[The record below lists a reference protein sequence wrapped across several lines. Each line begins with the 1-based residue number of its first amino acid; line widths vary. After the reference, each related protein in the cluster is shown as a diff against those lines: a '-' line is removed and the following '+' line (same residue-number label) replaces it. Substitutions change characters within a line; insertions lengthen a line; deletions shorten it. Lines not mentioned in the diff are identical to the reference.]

1 MVTSNARVSSMRDVA
16 MKCVAAMLGLLA
28 LSGCASTY
36 TLLYDTRARF
46 DCIPNDNC
54 SLVQFAIDTL
64 PNGIL
69 LSAANHSKSTV
80 EFDWDNSYLVLP
92 SGERCKARTMGFWS
106 PSSPSVFGD
115 KPRNSI
121 ESMSHANALI
131 SAASYA
137 DALDSATV
145 ATICRDWRRRG
156 QLGGWPESLYRVGS
170 YWPTEL
176 VTSRRGR
183 DGQMS
188 MEQLATY
195 LAANDNLQVVVAY
208 QEQGIPRECRVSV
221 KIFEVSAVT
230 THRHV
235 DSGRT
240 LELRKGKREWVYNA
254 QRAEWTKRQ

>member
-1 MVTSNARVSSMRDVA
+1 MRGVA

-28 LSGCASTY
+28 MSGCAATY
-36 TLLYDTRARF
+36 TLLYDVRAQF
-46 DCIPNDNC
+46 ECVPNDNR
-54 SLVQFAIDTL
+54 SLVLFAIDTL

-69 LSAANHSKSTV
+69 LTAVNHSKSTV

-92 SGERCKARTMGFWS
+92 SGVRCKARTMGFWS
-106 PSSPSVFGD
+106 PSSRAVSGD
-115 KPRNSI
+115 EPCNSI
-121 ESMSHANALI
+121 KAMGHANALI
-131 SAASYA
+131 SAATYA
-137 DALDSATV
+137 DALDSATI

-176 VTSRRGR
+176 VTSSRGR
-183 DGQMS
+183 DGRMS

-195 LAANDNLQVVVAY
+195 VAANDNLQLVVAY
-208 QEQGIPRECRVSV
+208 QEQGIPRECRVRV

-230 THRHV
+230 THKHV
-235 DSGRT
+235 DSSRT
-240 LELRKGKREWVYNA
+240 LVLWSGKREWVYNA